1 MKRIAWLLLAL
12 VLAYA
17 CIACGGPYAP
27 EGAET
32 GNEALDADVLAVL
45 QEACKQEH
53 SLEENVRAVYNWVAE
68 AIAYRASTADLSEG
82 FTEEATQALA
92 AELLAKRRGAC
103 DGEAAL
109 LAVLLRRMGLEC
121 VIVEGQF
128 LREDGSAWVDHA
140 WVIAEIDGGFYHLDP
155 LYGRYYAGDEADR
168 YCMADDAFFLETHR
182 WDQAAYPTCEGGS

>member
-1 MKRIAWLLLAL
+1 MKRIICLLLTLAL
-12 VLAYA
+12 VCA
-17 CIACGGPYAP
+17 CAACGGAYTP

-32 GNEALDADVLAVL
+32 GNEDLDAAVLAVL
-45 QEACKQEH
+45 QETCDQKR
-53 SLEENVRAVYNWVAE
+53 SLEENVRAVYHWVAE
-68 AIAYRASTADLSEG
+68 AITYRASTADLSEG

-92 AELLAKRRGAC
+92 AEILAKRRGAC

-140 WVIAEIDGGFYHLDP
+140 WVIAEIDGRAYHLDP
-155 LYGRYYAGDEADR
+155 LYGRYYAGDDADR
-168 YCMADDAFFLETHR
+168 YCMADDVFFLETHR
-182 WDQAAYPTCEGGS
+182 WDQAAYPTCEGES